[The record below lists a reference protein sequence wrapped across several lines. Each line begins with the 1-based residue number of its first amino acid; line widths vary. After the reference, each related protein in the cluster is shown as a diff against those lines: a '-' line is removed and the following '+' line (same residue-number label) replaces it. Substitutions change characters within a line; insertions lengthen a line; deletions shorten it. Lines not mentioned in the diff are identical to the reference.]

1 MTTMSTLLI
10 FAAAIVVMVV
20 AIARWKVHPF
30 LAILGTAILLAALL
44 GIPFTE
50 IPDVIGKG
58 FGGVFSGIALV
69 IIFGTLIGS
78 VLERTGGAMALAR
91 AVERMVGK
99 RHPRL
104 AMMLIGWIV
113 SIPVFC
119 DSGFVWRWPQACLLH
134 MCSSLPLPAPW
145 QRLVW

>member
-10 FAAAIVVMVV
+10 FAAAIVLMVV

-44 GIPFTE
+44 GVPFTD

-58 FGGVFSGIALV
+58 FGSVMSGIALV

-78 VLERTGGAMALAR
+78 ILERTGGAVALA
-91 AVERMVGK
+91 
-99 RHPRL
+99 
-104 AMMLIGWIV
+104 GWTMKQSDWIYP
-113 SIPVFC
+113 INN
-119 DSGFVWRWPQACLLH
+119 
-134 MCSSLPLPAPW
+134 
-145 QRLVW
+145 